1 MQRHPV
7 FKLKP
12 LFISTLMA
20 ISFYVPLTHA
30 GTSSAPLAV
39 PIDNYDEAI
48 HEVSSLITKSAF
60 EEAIAILTRMDRQ
73 YPENIQVIELL
84 ASLHNWTHQYSE
96 SIMYYETLYRLTK
109 NTSYLENIRDVSNGY
124 RYDQT
129 IQKKNF
135 IMVKGEAY
143 SYGSNHH
150 SEQDF
155 LVQAGLQKN
164 GVTWIGSVASLHRYA
179 LYDHQYGIEVY
190 SGLGEKEARR
200 WGYLSLYQSPNP
212 FFVPK
217 YDYSAGVYQGIFQ
230 DSEIGFEYRRMMFK
244 DTSVDIYKPSVTI
257 PLPFINAASLSE
269 ELYYVPKTHSYA
281 IVSTFADNPTEYT
294 RIYYALTF
302 GNGYEVTGVD
312 PLLHTHTFTQAL
324 GGSWRF
330 SPSWSIAAAI
340 TDGRR
345 SNLYRR
351 TGGEIFL
358 KYFW

>member
-1 MQRHPV
+1 M
-7 FKLKP
+7 FNLKP
-12 LFISTLMA
+12 LFISALMV
-20 ISFYVPLTHA
+20 ISFYVPLMHA
-30 GTSSAPLAV
+30 ETSSDPLVV
-39 PIDNYDEAI
+39 PINNYEEAI
-48 HEVSSLITKSAF
+48 HKVSLLITKNAF
-60 EEAIAILTRMDRQ
+60 KDAIVILKRMDRQ

-96 SIMYYETLYRLTK
+96 SIMYYKTLYRLTK

-135 IMVKGEAY
+135 IMVKSEAY
-143 SYGSNHH
+143 KYSSNHN

-155 LVQAGLQKN
+155 TVQAGLQDN
-164 GVTWIGSVASLHRYA
+164 GITWIGSAASLHRYG
-179 LYDHQYGIEVY
+179 LSDHQYGLEVY
-190 SGLGEKEARR
+190 SGLGAKEARR

-212 FFVPK
+212 FFLPK

-230 DSEIGFEYRRMMFK
+230 NSEIGFEYRRMMFK

-269 ELYYVPKTHSYA
+269 EFYYVPKTHSYA

-294 RIYYALTF
+294 HIYYALTL

-312 PLLHTHTFTQAL
+312 PLLHTQTFAQTL

-330 SPSWSIAAAI
+330 SPSWSIEAAI
-340 TDGRR
+340 TDEWR